1 MGGGVE
7 RGTMRTSGGKALP
20 SSRWPKVLSRVLAFS
35 AATLLSA
42 QVAMA
47 GTVSVAFDS
56 RMLLLLGITLGIIAF
71 AAGTAIICLRATQ
84 CARKAER
91 AAANEAERYRL
102 SENALDTVLA
112 AEPQMLLTVSE
123 TGEADLLVA
132 TLPASHGVP
141 DQADRFINF
150 AGWLD
155 APSVKELDEAIGVL
169 AERGEAFNLMLTTL
183 RDRYVEVDGRATGR
197 TIVLKV
203 RDVAG
208 QRLEAAEL
216 ASKHRRLE
224 EQVASLRRLLD
235 AQAVVAERG
244 RTEAKPSLE
253 ARFRSFDR
261 LATAFAVFDGSQ
273 RLTHF
278 NQAYVGLWQLDPEWL
293 ATHPRDGEILDRLR
307 QARRLPEKA
316 DYREWKRSWL
326 SSYGTNAQIEDQW
339 HLPDGS
345 TLHVIADSEG
355 EAGVTYLYENVTE
368 RIGLESRYNALI
380 QVQRETIETLREGV
394 AVFAPNGR
402 LRLYNEAFANIWR
415 LNPHQLDGE
424 PHIEE
429 IISWCRELYD
439 APEEWERTKAAVTA
453 LVAERAYESEFDRPD
468 GSVLACAALPL
479 PDGGTLLTYVDV
491 SDAKRAERALI
502 ERTEALEAADRLK
515 TAFISHVS
523 YELRTP
529 LTNIIG
535 FSELL
540 ASPVA
545 GPLTDRQRDYLND
558 IRLSGRTLLSIIDDI
573 LDLATIDAGTLE
585 LKLSPVKVRDV
596 IGQAV
601 QGVEER
607 LKQNN
612 VHLAISVEPGVNSL
626 VADGRRVTQMLYN
639 LLSNAIGFSEQGG
652 RIALN
657 CGRENSMLAFT
668 VEDQGVGIPED
679 YQQVVFNRFESR
691 SHGSRHRGAGLGLSV
706 VKSLA
711 ELHGGTVSL
720 DSAPGRGTRVKVLL
734 PLGRE
739 KEAELEQPFYKSSRA
754 G

>member
-20 SSRWPKVLSRVLAFS
+20 SSRWPKVLSRVLTFIVVM
-35 AATLLSA
+35 AASSK
-42 QVAMA
+42 AMA
-47 GTVSVAFDS
+47 AAESIALDA

-71 AAGTAIICLRATQ
+71 AVGTAIACLRATQ
-84 CARKAER
+84 RARKAEA

-102 SENALDTVLA
+102 SESMLDTVLA

-123 TGEADLLVA
+123 TGEAELLVA
-132 TLPASHGVP
+132 TLPLSYGVP
-141 DQADRFINF
+141 HEADRFINF
-150 AGWLD
+150 AAWLD
-155 APSVKELDEAIGVL
+155 APSVKELDTAIEAL
-169 AERGEAFNLMLTTL
+169 ADRGEAFNLMLTTL
-183 RDRYVEVDGRATGR
+183 RERYVEVDGRAAGR

-203 RDVAG
+203 RDLAG
-208 QRLEAAEL
+208 QRLETADL
-216 ASKHRRLE
+216 ASKHRQLE

-235 AQAVVAERG
+235 AQAAVAERS

-261 LATAFAVFDGSQ
+261 LATAFAVFDPTQ

-278 NQAYVGLWQLDPEWL
+278 NQAYVDLWQLDPEWL
-293 ATHPRDGEILDRLR
+293 AIHPRDGEILDRLR

-316 DYREWKRSWL
+316 DYREWKKSWL

-339 HLPDGS
+339 HLPDGR
-345 TLHVIADSEG
+345 TLHVIADSDG

-402 LRLYNEAFANIWR
+402 LRLYNEAFANIWQ
-415 LNPHQLDGE
+415 LNPLQLDGE
-424 PHIEE
+424 PHIED
-429 IISWCRELYD
+429 IISWCRPLYD

-453 LVAERAYESEFDRPD
+453 IVAERHFESEFNRPD
-468 GSVLACAALPL
+468 GSVLACAAMPL

-491 SDAKRAERALI
+491 SDARRAERALI
-502 ERTEALEAADRLK
+502 ERAQALEEADRLK

-540 ASPVA
+540 ASPIA
-545 GPLTDRQRDYLND
+545 GPLTDRQLDYLND

-573 LDLATIDAGTLE
+573 LDLATIDAGTLD
-585 LKLSPVKVRDV
+585 LKLSLVKVRDV

-601 QGVEER
+601 HGVEER
-607 LKQNN
+607 LRQSN
-612 VHLAISVEPGVNSL
+612 VKLKIGVEAGVDSF

-639 LLSNAIGFSEQGG
+639 LLSNAIGFSEQDG

-657 CGRENSMLAFT
+657 CGQEDSMLAFT

-679 YQQVVFNRFESR
+679 YQQAVFNRFESR
-691 SHGSRHRGAGLGLSV
+691 SHGSRHRGAGLGLSI

-720 DSAPGRGTRVKVLL
+720 DSALGRGTRVKVLL
-734 PLGRE
+734 PLSQE
-739 KEAELEQPFYKSSRA
+739 AEAELDPPLYKSSRA

>member
-1 MGGGVE
+1 M
-7 RGTMRTSGGKALP
+7 
-20 SSRWPKVLSRVLAFS
+20 LSRVLAFS
-35 AATLLSA
+35 AATILSA

-47 GTVSVAFDS
+47 GTVRVAFDS

-84 CARKAER
+84 RARKAER

-102 SENALDTVLA
+102 RENALDTVLA
-112 AEPQMLLTVSE
+112 AESQMLLTVSE

-132 TLPASHGVP
+132 TLHASHGVP

-169 AERGEAFNLMLTTL
+169 AKRGEAFNLMLTTL
-183 RDRYVEVDGRATGR
+183 RDRYVEIDGRATGR

-203 RDVAG
+203 RHVAG
-208 QRLEAAEL
+208 QRLETAEL

-316 DYREWKRSWL
+316 DYREWKRTWL

-402 LRLYNEAFANIWR
+402 LRLFNEAFANIWR

-439 APEEWERTKAAVTA
+439 APEEWESTKAAVTA

-545 GPLTDRQRDYLND
+545 GPLTDRQHDYLND

-652 RIALN
+652 RIAFN

-679 YQQVVFNRFESR
+679 YQKAVFNRFESR
-691 SHGSRHRGAGLGLSV
+691 SHGSRHRGAGLGLSI

-711 ELHGGTVSL
+711 ELHGGMVSL

-734 PLGRE
+734 PLGQ
-739 KEAELEQPFYKSSRA
+739 EAEGELEQPLYKSSRA

>member
-7 RGTMRTSGGKALP
+7 RGTMRTSGGKGSPLARGP
-20 SSRWPKVLSRVLAFS
+20 EMLSRVLAFFAAISLPNS
-35 AATLLSA
+35 AMGATEGIALDA
-42 QVAMA
+42 
-47 GTVSVAFDS
+47 
-56 RMLLLLGITLGIIAF
+56 RILLLLGISLGIIAF
-71 AAGTAIICLRATQ
+71 AIGTAILCLRATRR
-84 CARKAER
+84 ARKAEE

-102 SENALDTVLA
+102 SESMVDTVLA

-123 TGEADLLVA
+123 SGVADLLVA
-132 TLPASHGVP
+132 TLPASCGVP
-141 DQADRFINF
+141 HEAERFLNF

-155 APSVKELDEAIGVL
+155 SPSVKELDEAIEGL
-169 AERGEAFNLMLTTL
+169 ADRGEAFNLMLTTL
-183 RDRYVEVDGRATGR
+183 RDRYVEVDGRAAGR

-216 ASKHRRLE
+216 TSKHRRLE
-224 EQVASLRRLLD
+224 DQIASLRRLLD
-235 AQAVVAERG
+235 AQMAVAERTH
-244 RTEAKPSLE
+244 TEAKPSLE

-261 LATAFAVFDGSQ
+261 LATAFAVFDRSQ

-278 NQAYVGLWQLDPEWL
+278 NQAYVELWQLDAEWL
-293 ATHPRDGEILDRLR
+293 ATHPRDGEVLDRLR

-316 DYREWKRSWL
+316 DYREWKKSWL
-326 SSYGTNAQIEDQW
+326 SAYGTNAQIEDQW
-339 HLPDGS
+339 HLPDGR

-355 EAGVTYLYENVTE
+355 ESGVTYLYENVTE

-380 QVQRETIETLREGV
+380 QIQRETIETLREGV

-402 LRLYNEAFANIWR
+402 LRLYNEAFAAIWR
-415 LNPHQLDGE
+415 LNPHQLEGE
-424 PHIEE
+424 PHIED

-439 APEEWERTKAAVTA
+439 APQEWDRTKAAVTA
-453 LVAERAYESEFDRPD
+453 IVAERAYESEFDRPD

-502 ERTEALEAADRLK
+502 ERAEALEAADRLK

-540 ASPVA
+540 AGPIA

-573 LDLATIDAGTLE
+573 LDLATIDAGTLD

-607 LKQNN
+607 LKLNN
-612 VHLAISVEPGVNSL
+612 VKLQIHVEPGIDSL
-626 VADGRRVTQMLYN
+626 VADGRRVTQILYN

-652 RIALN
+652 WIALD
-657 CGRENSMLAFT
+657 CGRENSMLAFI

-679 YQQVVFNRFESR
+679 YQQAVFNRFESR
-691 SHGSRHRGAGLGLSV
+691 SHGSRHRGAGLGLSI

-734 PLGRE
+734 PVGQDS
-739 KEAELEQPFYKSSRA
+739 EAELSSPLYKSSRA